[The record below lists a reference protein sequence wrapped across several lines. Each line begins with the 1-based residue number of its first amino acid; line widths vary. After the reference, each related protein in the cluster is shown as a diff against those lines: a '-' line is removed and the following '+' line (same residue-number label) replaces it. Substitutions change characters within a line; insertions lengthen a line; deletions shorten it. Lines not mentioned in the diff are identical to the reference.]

1 MVVQG
6 TYAGFRLIDV
16 TYPSRPK
23 EIVNWTQCASPTN
36 TVGNQGDVIVW
47 GDLVIRAWNSGTPAP
62 VYPVGHPMAGQTIPV
77 TDPARFTT
85 PGAFCGDWPMFR
97 EPADPA
103 TGLAERGQEGVHIID
118 ISDPKNPDTVAFVDT
133 PCGSHTETLV
143 PDLANNRLLVY
154 GNSSS
159 GNVFGDPPGDPP
171 PLSCARLS
179 TSSRFRWPIPAAASY
194 VRFEAAG
201 DPSMPPGTDHH
212 PCHDTVGVPRRREPR
227 RLRRRRLRTS
237 QARASPCITT
247 DPAQGGSLTDPKF
260 LYHKTTG
267 GSGIGHSATFTY
279 DGKIIVVGHEQGGGS
294 GAECDAL
301 DPIVERTFFFLDAAT
316 GDIVGSEPR
325 SRGSRPTWRTASTH
339 NFNTV
344 PLKNKNGKPRYVLVS
359 GNYQSGISVIDFSDP
374 ANAKRSRTRIRR
386 RSSTRT
392 RPSASSSAATGRATG
407 TTDGSTS
414 PTSRGACSSG
424 ASTTRLWTR
433 TCGPRART
441 TRRRSCSRSTSKP
454 RSLAKL
460 EREAAARRPPSS

>member
-1 MVVQG
+1 MFNSDLAFQDDMVVQG

-118 ISDPKNPDTVAFVDT
+118 ISTRRT
-133 PCGSHTETLV
+133 PTPS
-143 PDLANNRLLVY
+143 R
-154 GNSSS
+154 SSTRRAGLTPRRWCPTS
-159 GNVFGDPPGDPP
+159 PTTGCSSTATRRAATSFGDPPGDPP
-171 PLSCARLS
+171 PLSCAGYDIIAVPLAN
-179 TSSRFRWPIPAAASY
+179 PAAASY

-212 PCHDTVGVPRRREPR
+212 PCHDTSVFLADVNLVACAGGGSDVAGSGV
-227 RLRRRRLRTS
+227 TVH
-237 QARASPCITT
+237 TT

-294 GAECDAL
+294 GAECDATRPDRREDVL
-301 DPIVERTFFFLDAAT
+301 LPRRGRRAT
-316 GDIVGSEPR
+316 SSAPSP
-325 SRGSRPTWRTASTH
+325 SRGFRRNLENCVTH

-374 ANAKRSRTRIRR
+374 ANASEIAYADPPPLVDPNPPVGIELGGDWSSYWYNGRIYESDITRGLLIW
-386 RSSTRT
+386 
-392 RPSASSSAATGRATG
+392 
-407 TTDGSTS
+407 
-414 PTSRGACSSG
+414 
-424 ASTTRLWTR
+424 RLDDPAVDTYL
-433 TCGPRART
+433 RT
-441 TRRRSCSRSTSKP
+441 TGSNNPQTQLFTIDK
-454 RSLAKL
+454 
-460 EREAAARRPPSS
+460 